1 MNSLHQHNWSPKAST
16 NTSMILWLPGGLA
29 QHLVLLEFISIYSWL
44 PWVYYYYHP
53 PAASSIHL
61 AAIVVSSPLTTSTAH
76 DLTLFGW
83 CWFLSISLLW
93 AGPAV
98 VLLKTEVLTFLL
110 LLTTLCCSCCS
121 STCSFMVPLLSADI
135 SQHSK
140 SLVLIILLLADNT
153 CWTLA
158 IKHSSLYSFTELADC
173 HCATFKHLFLLLI
186 SCTKPTTTSKPSPP
200 PAIIY
205 TQPFKEVHCFLPH
218 NKSHWPWSYC
228 SFLTRAS
235 LPSQASTSRHWAE
248 RPNYWM
254 INTNGHFSPP
264 VRVLWGRS
272 TCWLGGQHCSPAGV
286 ITSKSKVAG
295 VTRNYHSSSHSKESC
310 CLCSR
315 QHYL

>member
-1 MNSLHQHNWSPKAST
+1 MVRNMTNSQPSNKKKQEDGCMNSLHQHNWSPKAST

-83 CWFLSISLLW
+83 FLSISLLW

-110 LLTTLCCSCCS
+110 LL
-121 STCSFMVPLLSADI
+121 

-173 HCATFKHLFLLLI
+173 HCATFKHHV
-186 SCTKPTTTSKPSPP
+186 PP
-200 PAIIY
+200 PDKLYKANNNLKTITTPSHHLHSAI
-205 TQPFKEVHCFLPH
+205 
-218 NKSHWPWSYC
+218 
-228 SFLTRAS
+228 
-235 LPSQASTSRHWAE
+235 
-248 RPNYWM
+248 
-254 INTNGHFSPP
+254 
-264 VRVLWGRS
+264 
-272 TCWLGGQHCSPAGV
+272 
-286 ITSKSKVAG
+286 
-295 VTRNYHSSSHSKESC
+295 
-310 CLCSR
+310 
-315 QHYL
+315 